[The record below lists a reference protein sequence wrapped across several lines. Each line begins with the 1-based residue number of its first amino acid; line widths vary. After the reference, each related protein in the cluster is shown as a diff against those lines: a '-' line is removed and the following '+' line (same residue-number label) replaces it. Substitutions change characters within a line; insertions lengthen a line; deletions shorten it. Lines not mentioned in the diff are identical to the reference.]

1 VRKQLYQIATFK
13 KALASSLILVLFL
26 VGCAHNLEGKYDN
39 LTTIEGYKNIV
50 LMIGDGMGENH
61 IKVAEAFNQARSTI
75 TEEAE
80 ISGWMT
86 IASLSSSITDSAAS
100 ATAMSTGEKVANR
113 AIAYKNGLKLTTMS
127 EFARAFQKGVGI
139 IATETLT
146 GATPAAFYAH
156 NRKRSNTDE
165 IALEQ
170 FRSNVDLFIGAG
182 KSYYDEQ
189 IELIRQNNLDYYTDF
204 SILETDINAAIAEDS
219 SVLRKFLA
227 AFDSIS
233 TSTSTSSTP
242 TLSDISTASLNYLDY
257 KYQEKGFFLMIE
269 GSHID
274 KRAHDKDIFGMIE
287 QLNGFDAAV
296 NSVLNWS
303 EEHGETFVVVT
314 ADHETGGLEF
324 NGETKSEIDDDM
336 FTISGHTATNVP
348 FYIYNTSNLSFI
360 SEGDIIDNTDVAKLI
375 RAMIRATS

>member
-1 VRKQLYQIATFK
+1 
-13 KALASSLILVLFL
+13 
-26 VGCAHNLEGKYDN
+26 
-39 LTTIEGYKNIV
+39 
-50 LMIGDGMGENH
+50 
-61 IKVAEAFNQARSTI
+61 
-75 TEEAE
+75 
-80 ISGWMT
+80 
-86 IASLSSSITDSAAS
+86 
-100 ATAMSTGEKVANR
+100 AMSTGEKVANR

-189 IELIRQNNLDYYTDF
+189 IELIRQNNLNYYTDF